1 MEIYVIRSYVQI
13 LLFVVVGSLMAG
25 CAGSRSVVSD
35 QPPTELPSGF
45 PNHSAQTIHRAL
57 INASDSLDAFE
68 ASGTVELR
76 TPEDRNAYNAHIRQR
91 TNDSLLVSLSPG
103 WGIIAARGL
112 ATHDSV
118 FVYDRFHHRL
128 YYGAL
133 RSVERVLPELASVSA
148 LFDNLTGTVVPDEG
162 QRWRVRADS
171 THYILNSRKGRQ
183 QYRVVVDPRLWRVI
197 RYEVRTPQGTVLE
210 RRQFSDFRRVDSV
223 YMPHEI
229 TVNRPLQET
238 RLTVQY
244 KSVRPNPGQLAFSF
258 PVSPGA
264 TRIPIMQEVE

>member
-1 MEIYVIRSYVQI
+1 MVRTYIPI
-13 LLFVVVGSLMAG
+13 LLFAVFVGLLAG

-35 QPPTELPSGF
+35 EPPAELPSGF
-45 PNHSAQTIHRAL
+45 PGHSAQTIQRAVL
-57 INASDSLDAFE
+57 NASDSLNAFE

-76 TPEDRNAYNAHIRQR
+76 TPDDRNAYNAHIRQR

-103 WGIIAARGL
+103 WGIVAARGL

-133 RSVERVLPELASVSA
+133 TSIERILPELASVSA
-148 LFDNLTGTVVPDEG
+148 LFNNLTGTVVPDG
-162 QRWRVRADS
+162 GRQWRVRADS
-171 THYILNSRKGRQ
+171 THYILSSQDGQ
-183 QYRVVVDPRLWRVI
+183 HESRVVVDPRLWRVV
-197 RYEVRTPQGTVLE
+197 RYEVRTRQGTLLE
-210 RRQFSDFRRVDSV
+210 SRRFSDFRRVDSV

-229 TVNRPLQET
+229 VVNRPVQET

-244 KSVRPNPGQLAFSF
+244 KSVRPNPEQLAFSF